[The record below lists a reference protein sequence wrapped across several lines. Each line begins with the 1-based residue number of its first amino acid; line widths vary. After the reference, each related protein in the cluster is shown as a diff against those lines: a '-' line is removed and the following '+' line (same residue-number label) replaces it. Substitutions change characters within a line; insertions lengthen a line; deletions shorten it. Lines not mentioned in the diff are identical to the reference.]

1 MSNPN
6 PFDLA
11 SYLDGLSAQQRIM
24 FFEQV
29 AQCTQLWN
37 WSQAYTVSVMFPPR
51 SNTSHQVSLD
61 MCRNYVKEHGYLT
74 RIEVLPDMSAST
86 FRRSILG
93 PLLADG
99 AIEDSGTTWKKN
111 GQGQGH
117 KVYRDKTRRYRK
129 LTTPVEV
136 VANNSLSIVNEPERT
151 ARQFVS
157 QILTLGDV
165 LKVGYPKTPGLI
177 VALQSIQFTDVKPD
191 TVIEWCKVVAD
202 ELRKQS
208 ETNPA
213 LRVYAVHNGK
223 IIVKTNTGVMNHE

>member
-6 PFDLA
+6 PFDIA
-11 SYLDGLSAQQRIM
+11 SYLDGLSDQQRIM

-29 AQCTQLWN
+29 AHCTRLWS
-37 WSQAYTVSVMFPPR
+37 WSQSYTVSVMFPPR
-51 SNTSHQVSLD
+51 NNHSHQESLD

-74 RIEVLPDMSAST
+74 RIEVLPDMPAST

-93 PLLADG
+93 PLLTDG
-99 AIEDSGTTWKKN
+99 VIEDSGDTWKKD

-157 QILTLGDV
+157 QVLTISEV
-165 LKVGYPKTPGLI
+165 LKVGFPKLPGL
-177 VALQSIQFTDVKPD
+177 VLSLSNAGFTDVSST
-191 TVIEWCKVVAD
+191 TVINWCKVVAN
-202 ELRKQS
+202 EIRKQS

-213 LRVYAVHNGK
+213 LKVYAVHNGK
-223 IIVKTNTGVMNHE
+223 ISVKTNSGVMRT

>member
-1 MSNPN
+1 
-6 PFDLA
+6 
-11 SYLDGLSAQQRIM
+11 
-24 FFEQV
+24 
-29 AQCTQLWN
+29 
-37 WSQAYTVSVMFPPR
+37 
-51 SNTSHQVSLD
+51 
-61 MCRNYVKEHGYLT
+61 
-74 RIEVLPDMSAST
+74 MSAST